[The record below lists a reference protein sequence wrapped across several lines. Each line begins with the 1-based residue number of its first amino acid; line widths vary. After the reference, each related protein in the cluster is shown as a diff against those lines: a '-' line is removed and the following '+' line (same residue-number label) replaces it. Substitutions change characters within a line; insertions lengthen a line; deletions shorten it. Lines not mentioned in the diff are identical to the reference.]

1 MVIFRTTKYDRFET
15 AIIRLNSLTNRKNTK
30 MGNILINVKNETGG
44 FEFIGSRG
52 AGEVIREKMKPVL
65 DQKGEVT
72 LDFAGVDQVT
82 QSFIDEFF
90 GIFIRAFGIEY
101 IRGKVKLVNETQGIK
116 DTINFVIKYSKE
128 RQSA

>member
-1 MVIFRTTKYDRFET
+1 
-15 AIIRLNSLTNRKNTK
+15 

-52 AGEVIREKMKPVL
+52 AGEIIREKMKPVL

-72 LDFAGVDQVT
+72 LDFSGVDQVT

-116 DTINFVIKYSKE
+116 DIINFVIKYSKE

>member
-1 MVIFRTTKYDRFET
+1 M
-15 AIIRLNSLTNRKNTK
+15 II
-30 MGNILINVKNETGG
+30 NIKNETGN
-44 FEFIGSRG
+44 FKFVGSRG
-52 AGEVIREKMKPVL
+52 SGEIIRKKMKLEL
-65 DQKGEVT
+65 DKGNEVT
-72 LDFAGVDQVT
+72 LDFGGIEQVT

-128 RQSA
+128 KSA

>member
-1 MVIFRTTKYDRFET
+1 MEEE
-15 AIIRLNSLTNRKNTK
+15 NN
-30 MGNILINVKNETGG
+30 MGNLVINIKNETGG
-44 FEFIGSRG
+44 FDFVGSRG
-52 AGEVIREKMKPVL
+52 AGEIIREKMKPVL
-65 DQKGEVT
+65 DTGYEVT
-72 LDFAGVDQVT
+72 LDFSGVDQVT

>member
-1 MVIFRTTKYDRFET
+1 MHTHNYNNLKGVIMVTTV
-15 AIIRLNSLTNRKNTK
+15 L
-30 MGNILINVKNETGG
+30 NVKQLTGN

-52 AGEVIREKMKPVL
+52 AGEIIRKKMKPIL
-65 DQKGEVT
+65 DNADEVT

-90 GIFIRAFGIEY
+90 GIFIRSFGIEY
-101 IRGKVKLVNETQGIK
+101 IRGKIRLVNETQGIK

-128 RQSA
+128 RSA